1 MAKVTISVSDE
12 ANGSVGIEV
21 QGDFEKDLSKCTK
34 AQKAALEGLV
44 FMLRDAKI
52 QGEGG
57 CDESECGGC
66 CGCHGEE
73 ANEG

>member
-1 MAKVTISVSDE
+1 MTKIMITVSDE

-21 QGDFEKDLSKCTK
+21 AGDFERDLAKCSS

-52 QGEGG
+52 KQEEGG
-57 CDESECGGC
+57 CSEAECEGC
-66 CGCHGEE
+66 CGCGEGE
-73 ANEG
+73 AK